1 MYNINDRISELRKS
15 GLFTLEQIRV
25 IEYASFIPEIDVDLI
40 INPTIPSEYMSMYV
54 KLMIK
59 GIDVTKYIKN
69 NWRLIEIPVNDL
81 YSAIVAEN
89 KDLINNKQKVR
100 KK

>member
-15 GLFTLEQIRV
+15 GLFTIEQIRV

-59 GIDVTKYIKN
+59 GIGVTKYIKN

-81 YSAIVAEN
+81 YSAIIAEN
-89 KDLINNKQKVR
+89 KNLINNKQKVR